1 MKLFKRLVHMAGQG
15 PQSDWNL
22 GSAKPGWKN
31 NLVALGPLAKT
42 YPVSL
47 TFPEW
52 VFLKP
57 GVPLGTM
64 LVSKLQT
71 TQFDVPLTIGF
82 RTPNDKKYMICH
94 WFPTQMTMSLG
105 VPHVP
110 SAHSPALLK
119 SFLER
124 LEIQPLMCRSLTCS
138 GHPAGMLGSLTLR

>member
-1 MKLFKRLVHMAGQG
+1 MAGQG
-15 PQSDWNL
+15 PQSDCTQSITEIWVVPSL
-22 GSAKPGWKN
+22 VEKQK
-31 NLVALGPLAKT
+31 LVALGPLAKT
-42 YPVSL
+42 YPVWL
-47 TFPEW
+47 TFPGW

-57 GVPLGTM
+57 EVPLGTM

-110 SAHSPALLK
+110 SAPTALPAL
-119 SFLER
+119 
-124 LEIQPLMCRSLTCS
+124 PC
-138 GHPAGMLGSLTLR
+138 